1 MKQNQ
6 IENSKTIPMIWDC
19 GSPLYDSHELASLS
33 LIIERHMR
41 ALPSSLSL
49 SSNRSSSSSTS
60 SSSSL
65 SSSSSSFDRL
75 RSEDSSLKANEDV
88 GKLCDIKGREWKRKV
103 LDWDEMSKKKAN
115 KRIKVSG
122 CFNLNYKLWKK

>member
-6 IENSKTIPMIWDC
+6 IEKSKTIPIIWDC

-41 ALPSSLSL
+41 ALPSSSLSSSS
-49 SSNRSSSSSTS
+49 SSNRSL
-60 SSSSL
+60 SL
-65 SSSSSSFDRL
+65 SSSSSFDRL
-75 RSEDSSLKANEDV
+75 RSEDSSLEANDDV
-88 GKLCDIKGREWKRKV
+88 GKLSDIIKGREWKRKV